1 MRGHRYV
8 GPFGERDFA
17 RHFGSPSIPK
27 PPPPPP
33 PPGPDEKVVQEAKA
47 KERARAGKRTGR
59 ASTLLAGDTLGAQG
73 TLG

>member
-8 GPFGERDFA
+8 GPLNEKDFA

-33 PPGPDEKVVQEAKA
+33 PPAPDDKPIQEAKA
-47 KERARAGKRTGR
+47 KERRRSANRSGR

>member
-1 MRGHRYV
+1 MTLREMWRLT
-8 GPFGERDFA
+8 FGNEGG
-17 RHFGSPSIPK
+17 FGSPSIPK